1 MDKNF
6 TKLLLDTA
14 KGKTIKYSLAESDE
28 AIRQH
33 FFEVLGIEPTSNRR
47 DIRKALRRKSYD
59 VYELIEE
66 TINEML
72 ISGWGDNPFFKQFV
86 DVKNLAAGDSNV
98 FYVPDKSILTV
109 SKFSGNHHDLIR
121 QKLGMGESFNVHT
134 DWYGIKIYQDFELYM
149 AGRIDWAEYIR
160 KLYEALDKKVNDMLY
175 GAFMGLDEQVPAA
188 YQMTGTITEATILEK
203 AEMVEVATGHPVMIA
218 GTRASLSKITGLT
231 GADMWSSEMKNERN
245 TLGGLGTWNGI
256 PLMRVPQVFEQNT
269 RTFAYP
275 DNKFYIL
282 PMTDNK
288 PIKLVYEGDYE
299 YVEDTQ
305 STSRQ
310 DMTIEAEYMTKL
322 GVATIVGLDFA
333 VGKFA

>member
-33 FFEVLGIEPTSNRR
+33 FFEVLGIEPTSNRKE
-47 DIRKALRRKSYD
+47 IRKALRRKSYD

-72 ISGWGDNPFFKQFV
+72 ISGWGENPFFKQFV

-121 QKLGMGESFNVHT
+121 QKLGMGESFDVHT

>member
-33 FFEVLGIEPTSNRR
+33 FFEVLGIEPTSNRKE
-47 DIRKALRRKSYD
+47 IRKALRRKSYD

-109 SKFSGNHHDLIR
+109 SKFSGNHHDLLR
-121 QKLGMGESFNVHT
+121 QKLGFGESFTVHT

-175 GAFMGLDEQVPAA
+175 GAFMGLDEQIPAA

-322 GVATIVGLDFA
+322 GIATIIGLDFA
-333 VGKFA
+333 VGQFA

>member
-1 MDKNF
+1 
-6 TKLLLDTA
+6 
-14 KGKTIKYSLAESDE
+14 
-28 AIRQH
+28 
-33 FFEVLGIEPTSNRR
+33 
-47 DIRKALRRKSYD
+47 
-59 VYELIEE
+59 
-66 TINEML
+66 
-72 ISGWGDNPFFKQFV
+72 
-86 DVKNLAAGDSNV
+86 
-98 FYVPDKSILTV
+98 
-109 SKFSGNHHDLIR
+109 
-121 QKLGMGESFNVHT
+121 MGESFNVHT

-160 KLYEALDKKVNDMLY
+160 KLYEALDKKINDMLY

-218 GTRASLSKITGLT
+218 GTRASLSKIAGLT
-231 GADMWSSEMKNERN
+231 SADMWSSEMKNERN

-322 GVATIVGLDFA
+322 GVATIIGLDFA

>member
-33 FFEVLGIEPTSNRR
+33 FFEVLGIEPTSNRKE
-47 DIRKALRRKSYD
+47 IRKALRRKSYD

-109 SKFSGNHHDLIR
+109 SKFSGNHHDLLR
-121 QKLGMGESFNVHT
+121 QKLGFGESFTVHT

>member
-175 GAFMGLDEQVPAA
+175 SAFMGLDEQVPAA

>member
-28 AIRQH
+28 AIRKH
-33 FFEVLGIEPTSNRR
+33 FFEVLGIEPTSNRK

-109 SKFSGNHHDLIR
+109 SKFSGGHHDLLR
-121 QKLGMGESFNVHT
+121 QKLGVGESFNVHT

-160 KLYEALDKKVNDMLY
+160 KLYEALDKKINDMLY
-175 GAFMGLDEQVPAA
+175 GAFMGLDQQVPAA
-188 YQMTGTITEATILEK
+188 YKMTGTITEATILEK

-218 GTRASLSKITGLT
+218 GTRASLSKIAGLT
-231 GADMWSSEMKNERN
+231 NADMWSSEMKNERN

-256 PLMRVPQVFEQNT
+256 PLMRVPQAFEQNT

-322 GVATIVGLDFA
+322 GLATIIGLDFA
-333 VGKFA
+333 VGQFA

>member
-1 MDKNF
+1 
-6 TKLLLDTA
+6 
-14 KGKTIKYSLAESDE
+14 
-28 AIRQH
+28 
-33 FFEVLGIEPTSNRR
+33 
-47 DIRKALRRKSYD
+47 
-59 VYELIEE
+59 
-66 TINEML
+66 
-72 ISGWGDNPFFKQFV
+72 
-86 DVKNLAAGDSNV
+86 
-98 FYVPDKSILTV
+98 
-109 SKFSGNHHDLIR
+109 
-121 QKLGMGESFNVHT
+121 MGESFTIHT

-288 PIKLVYEGDYE
+288 PIKLVYEGD
-299 YVEDTQ
+299 TQ
-305 STSRQ
+305 MYNVQ
-310 DMTIEAEYMTKL
+310 DAGTHM
-322 GVATIVGLDFA
+322 D
-333 VGKFA
+333 

>member
-33 FFEVLGIEPTSNRR
+33 FFEVLGIEPTSNRKE
-47 DIRKALRRKSYD
+47 IRKALRRKSYD

-109 SKFSGNHHDLIR
+109 SKFSGNHHDLLR
-121 QKLGMGESFNVHT
+121 QKLGFGESFTVHT

-175 GAFMGLDEQVPAA
+175 GAFMGLDEQIPAA

>member
-33 FFEVLGIEPTSNRR
+33 FFEVLGIEPTSNRKE
-47 DIRKALRRKSYD
+47 IRKALRRKSYD

-72 ISGWGDNPFFKQFV
+72 ISGWGENPFFKQFV

-109 SKFSGNHHDLIR
+109 SRFSGNHHDLLR
-121 QKLGMGESFNVHT
+121 QKLSMGESFNVHT

>member
-109 SKFSGNHHDLIR
+109 SKFSGNHHDLLR

>member
-14 KGKTIKYSLAESDE
+14 RGKTIKYSLAESDE

-33 FFEVLGIEPTSNRR
+33 FFEVLGIEPTSNRKE
-47 DIRKALRRKSYD
+47 IRKALRRKSYD

-72 ISGWGDNPFFKQFV
+72 ISGWGENPFFKQFV

-109 SKFSGNHHDLIR
+109 SKFSGNHHDLLR
-121 QKLGMGESFNVHT
+121 QKLGFGESFTVHT

-175 GAFMGLDEQVPAA
+175 SAFMGLDEQVPAA